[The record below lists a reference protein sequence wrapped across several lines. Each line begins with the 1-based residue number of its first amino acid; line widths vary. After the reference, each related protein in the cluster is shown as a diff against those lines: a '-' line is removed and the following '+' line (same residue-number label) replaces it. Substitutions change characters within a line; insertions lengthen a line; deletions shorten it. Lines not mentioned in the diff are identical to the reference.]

1 MTKVVDIFMVTR
13 DPETG
18 DPNGSTSQ
26 AGTTE
31 DDGATVVIGLGY
43 LPGIATAAANGDVT
57 VTVLTTTQDVFEP
70 TAADAVPDV
79 ENNTQTITF
88 TR

>member
-1 MTKVVDIFMVTR
+1 MPKVADIFMVTR

-18 DPNGSTSQ
+18 DPTGSLSQ

-31 DDGATVVIGLGY
+31 DDGATVLIGLGY

-57 VTVLTTTQDVFEP
+57 VTVLTTTTDIFEP
-70 TAADAVPDV
+70 TAAEAVPDV

>member
-1 MTKVVDIFMVTR
+1 MTKVADIFMVTR

-18 DPNGSTSQ
+18 DPTGSMSQ

-31 DDGATVVIGLGY
+31 DDGETVVIGLGY
-43 LPGIATAAANGDVT
+43 LPGIAAAAANGDVT
-57 VTVLTTTQDVFEP
+57 VTVLTTTTDVFVP
-70 TAADAVPDV
+70 SAADAVPDT
-79 ENNTQTITF
+79 ENNTQTISF